1 MRSLRASASLMGA
14 IVWLSL
20 PQPVAES
27 HTFVEYK
34 TLAAPAALLLRHAF
48 EIAQDSALEMIDLVK
63 PLRQQIGAGLLA
75 ANAAGA
81 EHCDLAVFCRVGFLR
96 GEFPKLSKAPDAGI
110 DRALERAHRHLE
122 SVAGVDHQRIGRRYQ
137 FVPVCRFDIGADP
150 LRRIDGGI
158 PERDDFFLEADFQP
172 LERHLSGARKREFEI
187 VEPATE
193 QGAMLQLPDER

>member
-48 EIAQDSALEMIDLVK
+48 EIAQDSALEMINLVK

-81 EHCDLAVFCRVGFLR
+81 EHCDLAVFCRVEFLR
-96 GEFPKLSKAPDAGI
+96 GEFLELSKALDAGV
-110 DRALERAHRHLE
+110 DRAFKGAHRHLE
-122 SVAGVDHQRIGRRYQ
+122 GVAGIDDERIGRSDQ
-137 FVPVCRFDIGADP
+137 CIPVG
-150 LRRIDGGI
+150 
-158 PERDDFFLEADFQP
+158 
-172 LERHLSGARKREFEI
+172 
-187 VEPATE
+187 
-193 QGAMLQLPDER
+193 